1 MVKTS
6 VWVNF
11 EMNLLDVANLTRS
24 VETETGRLIRTKLHV
39 NSGMGKQP
47 MAREWSGW
55 LCKVDLLS
63 IRSRWSTPLVMHPE
77 QMRSLSDSVRYITR
91 GTDDDDDS
99 ITNFQSRKVK
109 IT

>member
-63 IRSRWSTPLVMHPE
+63 IRSKVE
-77 QMRSLSDSVRYITR
+77 QAI
-91 GTDDDDDS
+91 GHA
-99 ITNFQSRKVK
+99 SRADEKL
-109 IT
+109 IGQ